1 MIDPLSALRD
11 RVELLEE
18 EFKQF
23 RDSFK
28 PNPIRFFTSLYL
40 SRTEAIVADA
50 LSNGAV
56 WSTERLLARLD
67 TFMPQKREESHSE
80 EFLRIVIHR
89 IRKKFKT
96 LEPPLVISNIYGLG
110 YQLSPESIRLLAARR
125 IS

>member
-1 MIDPLSALRD
+1 VIDPLSALRD
-11 RVELLEE
+11 RVELLAE

-40 SRTEAIVADA
+40 TRTEAIVVDA

-67 TFMPQKREESHSE
+67 TFTPQKREESHSE
-80 EFLRIVIHR
+80 GFLRVVIHR
-89 IRKKFKT
+89 IRKKFEA
-96 LEPPLVISNIYGLG
+96 LEPPLVLLNLQGLG
-110 YQLSPESIRLLAARR
+110 YQFSPESIRLLAGRR